1 MRPPTPA
8 ARTAMKKRLYSALTP
23 DDLAMASFYEGK
35 SSDTPVAFIHNIVST
50 TKIVS
55 SVMPINLNYVNL
67 VLPNSF
73 YDKRKFAAIT
83 IRIDNPTCTVLLF
96 SSGKLVLT
104 GSQSWYKCLHAS
116 LEVVKMLRSHMKGV
130 DFYVEDI
137 VVQNI
142 VGNAVIGMKEGQ
154 TLNLDRMYNEQ
165 CSKCTFQKSL
175 FPGLIF
181 RPDNSPVVL
190 LCFESGKIVITGG
203 KCVDDVEVGWK
214 RLWPVVRRYVE

>member
-1 MRPPTPA
+1 
-8 ARTAMKKRLYSALTP
+8 MKKRLYSALTTDAWWP
-23 DDLAMASFYEGK
+23 GQSQDNEE
-35 SSDTPVAFIHNIVST
+35 SSAPTAFIHNIVST
-50 TKIVS
+50 TKIWS
-55 SVMPINLNYVNL
+55 SVMPINLNYVAT

-73 YDKRKFAAIT
+73 YDKHKFAAIT

-116 LEVVKMLRSHMKGV
+116 LKVVEMLRMHFLGV

-142 VGNAVIGMKEGQ
+142 VGNAIIDLHGGK
-154 TLNLDRMYNEQ
+154 TLNLDRMYTEQ

-203 KCVDDVEVGWK
+203 KCVRDIEVGWK
-214 RLWPVVRRYVE
+214 RLWPTVRKYIE

>member
-1 MRPPTPA
+1 
-8 ARTAMKKRLYSALTP
+8 MKKRLYSALSI
-23 DDLAMASFYEGK
+23 DELSFLPSE
-35 SSDTPVAFIHNIVST
+35 SESDAPPAFIHNIVST
-50 TKIVS
+50 TKIRS
-55 SVMPINLNYVNL
+55 SVVPLNLNYIAS

-73 YDKRKFAAIT
+73 YDKHKFAAIT

-116 LEVVKMLRSHMKGV
+116 LKIVEMLRAYIIGV
-130 DFYVEDI
+130 DFHVEDI

-142 VGNAVIGMKEGQ
+142 VGNAIIDLEGNR
-154 TLNLDRMYNEQ
+154 TLNLERMYNEQ

-175 FPGLIF
+175 FPGLIY

-190 LCFESGKIVITGG
+190 LCFESGKVVITGG
-203 KCVDDVEVGWK
+203 KCVDDIEIGWR
-214 RLWPVVRRYVE
+214 RLWPVVKRYIE

>member
-1 MRPPTPA
+1 
-8 ARTAMKKRLYSALTP
+8 MKKRKYSALTVG
-23 DDLAMASFYEGK
+23 DIQASGYVGDVQG
-35 SSDTPVAFIHNIVST
+35 DTPMAFIHNIVST
-50 TKIVS
+50 TKIRS
-55 SVMPINLNYVNL
+55 SVMPINLHYVATM
-67 VLPNSF
+67 LPNSF
-73 YDKRKFAAIT
+73 YDKHKFAAIT
-83 IRIDNPTCTVLLF
+83 IRIDNPICTVLLF

-116 LEVVKMLRSHMKGV
+116 LKVVEMLRLFISGV

-142 VGNAVIGMKEGQ
+142 VGNAIIDLEDKKS
-154 TLNLDRMYNEQ
+154 LNLDRMYMEQ

-190 LCFESGKIVITGG
+190 LCFESGKVVITGG
-203 KCVDDVEVGWK
+203 KCVEDVEVGWK
-214 RLWPVVRRYVE
+214 RLWPIVKRYIE

>member
-1 MRPPTPA
+1 
-8 ARTAMKKRLYSALTP
+8 MKKRHYSALTNEDLTLHGGLH
-23 DDLAMASFYEGK
+23 DDG
-35 SSDTPVAFIHNIVST
+35 TPTAFIHNIVST
-50 TKIVS
+50 TKIRS
-55 SVMPINLNYVNL
+55 SVMPINLNYVAS

-73 YDKRKFAAIT
+73 YDKHKFAAIT

-104 GSQSWYKCLHAS
+104 GSQSWYKCLNAS
-116 LEVVKMLRSHMKGV
+116 LKVVSMLRSYIVGV

-142 VGNAVIGMKEGQ
+142 VGNAIINLEGKK
-154 TLNLDRMYNEQ
+154 TLNLEKMYSEQ

-190 LCFESGKIVITGG
+190 LCFESGKVVITGG
-203 KCVDDVEVGWK
+203 KCVDDVEIGWR
-214 RLWPVVRRYVE
+214 RLWPTVKRYIE